1 MENGRYTHGKEIGA
15 LESDMKGVKEDIH
28 NILTNDLPHIDK
40 RLRKIDNKLAYWG
53 GVIIGVQIAVTVIF
67 KYI

>member
-15 LESDMKGVKEDIH
+15 LESDMRGVKKDIH
-28 NILTNDLPHIDK
+28 KIMINDLPHIFA
-40 RLRKIDNKLAYWG
+40 RLGKVENKLAYWAG
-53 GVIIGVQIAVTVIF
+53 AIMAVTIIL

>member
-15 LESDMKGVKEDIH
+15 LESDMRGVKKDISD
-28 NILTNDLPHIDK
+28 IKTNHLPHIYT
-40 RLRKIDNKLAYWG
+40 RLGKIEYKLAYWAG
-53 GVIIGVQIAVTVIF
+53 AIMAVTIIL

>member
-28 NILTNDLPHIDK
+28 KIVTNDLPHIYT
-40 RLRKIDNKLAYWG
+40 RLGKLEYKLAYWAG
-53 GVIIGVQIAVTVIF
+53 AIMAVTIIL